1 MKKALLFPLCLLS
14 ILHALTQNP
23 IPDLKKYAPIADK
36 LKALKQAC
44 DSLSA
49 IEKYKDVQK
58 VAAYALQLT
67 PADDL
72 PNLSLFN
79 YYIGVALESLTSRDS
94 AIYYHETSLA
104 YAKKGVIARRIRNA
118 YQRLLFLYHSAG
130 NETKADKAAIEL
142 QQMLDTTKNKVWQ
155 YEILSFI
162 GNYQLER
169 AQYEQSIRSQLKS
182 IEIQKQLLKESTG
195 KVDTSDVGISLLNVA
210 NIYCDIQQPAKAI
223 EFIIPARPFLVNY
236 AAGISYYYKNYVSA
250 LVLLKQPAAALVYYD
265 SLTQNAKVEAAGSTG
280 WSDRIASDLVFADYY
295 LSIGKTDSALLF
307 AGRANEK
314 APAFASTYLR
324 SQIDY
329 ITGKVYAAR
338 KEYRKALPLLKD
350 AAAITRNSGLQVHAS
365 LLQTLAQC
373 YAATGEWEQAYKAY
387 EQYAPLRDS
396 LYIEASKKSIADA
409 EAKFQNKEKQQQI
422 ETKNMQL
429 SAARK
434 QRTWLLSGLGL
445 LALSALLLF
454 IIYRN
459 KKRSA
464 RLLDEKNKTLAL
476 LNNDL
481 EEANRTKAKLFGI
494 ISHDLRSPISQVY
507 QFLKLQQLNPTL
519 LSEEQKTELSHK
531 IQTATGSLLETMED
545 LLLWSKTQM
554 NEFSVS
560 LQPVDISETII
571 SCKKLLQLN
580 SDARHIR
587 YENSVEHH
595 EIITDPYY
603 LQTIVRNLLQNAIKA
618 SPDNGVIHIGT
629 SAEKDGLI
637 FFIENQ
643 GASFTQEDF
652 LQAIQNDENAKTLN
666 GLGLRLTQ
674 ELSVKIEASVHFTSP
689 GESGTRAEL
698 FLPYR

>member
-1 MKKALLFPLCLLS
+1 MQKGLLFS
-14 ILHALTQNP
+14 ILLFCTQQAFPQNP
-23 IPDLKKYAPIADK
+23 IPDLKNQATIADK
-36 LKALKQAC
+36 LKTLKQAC
-44 DSLSA
+44 DSLNA
-49 IEKYKDVQK
+49 IEKYNDVQK
-58 VAAYALQLT
+58 VARYALQLT
-67 PADDL
+67 PVDDL
-72 PNLSLFN
+72 ANLSLFN
-79 YYIGVALESLTSRDS
+79 YHIGVAIESFTNRDS
-94 AIYYHETSLA
+94 AIYYHETALA
-104 YAKKGVIARRIRNA
+104 YAKKAAIPKRIRTA

-130 NETKADKAAIEL
+130 NEAKADKTAIEL
-142 QQMLDTTKNKVWQ
+142 QHILDTTKNKIWQ

-182 IEIQKQLLKESTG
+182 IEIQKKLLKESPG
-195 KVDTSDVGISLLNVA
+195 KVDSSDVGISLLNVA

-223 EFIIPARPFLVNY
+223 EYITPARQLLVNY
-236 AAGISYYYKNYVSA
+236 AAGITYYYKNYVTA
-250 LVLLKQPAAALVYYD
+250 LVLLRQPAAALMYYD
-265 SLTQNAKVEAAGSTG
+265 SLTQAAKAEAAGSTG
-280 WSDRIASDLVFADYY
+280 WGDRIAADLVFADYY
-295 LSIGKTDSALLF
+295 LSLGKTDSALLF
-307 AGRANEK
+307 TGRAHEK

-338 KEYRKALPLLKD
+338 KEYNKALPLLKN
-350 AAAITRNSGLQVHAS
+350 AAPITRNAGLQVHAS

-373 YAATGEWEQAYKAY
+373 YAATGQWEQAYMAY

-396 LYIEASKKSIADA
+396 LYTEASKKSIADA

-464 RLLDEKNKTLAL
+464 LLLDEKNKALAL
-476 LNNDL
+476 LNDNL

-519 LSEEQKTELSHK
+519 LTEEQKKELSHK

-554 NEFSVS
+554 NEFSIS
-560 LQPVDISETII
+560 LQLVDLSEII
-571 SCKKLLQLN
+571 TSCKKLLQLN
-580 SDARHIR
+580 SDAKHIT
-587 YENSVEHH
+587 YENSIDRN
-595 EIITDPYY
+595 EIVTDPYY
-603 LQTIVRNLLQNAIKA
+603 VQTIVRNLLQNAIKA
-618 SPDNGVIHIGT
+618 SPDNGLIRTGT
-629 SAEKDGLI
+629 MAEKDGLI
-637 FFIENQ
+637 LFIENQ
-643 GASFTQEDF
+643 GASFTQEDY
-652 LQAIQNDENAKTLN
+652 LQVIHNDEYAKTLD

-674 ELSVKIEASVHFTSP
+674 ELSVKINASVYFTFA
-689 GESGTRAEL
+689 GESGTRANL